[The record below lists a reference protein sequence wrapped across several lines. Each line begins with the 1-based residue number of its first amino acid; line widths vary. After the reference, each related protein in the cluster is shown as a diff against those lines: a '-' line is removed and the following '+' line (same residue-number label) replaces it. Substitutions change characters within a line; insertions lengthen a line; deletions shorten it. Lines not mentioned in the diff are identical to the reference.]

1 MTTLR
6 ETARDLFDLVDRNAR
21 EAGDQPVPQATVDA
35 LADAGLHAVMTPRA
49 VGGLEASV
57 VDAIDVF
64 AEIARAD
71 GSAGWCLMANA
82 ATIAFF
88 GAWAP
93 DDFAKTLFADG
104 VPLAAGQFAP
114 NGIATPEGDGYR
126 ITGDYHFG
134 SGVRHSAWV
143 GAGVVTAPADG
154 TDAQLLLRA
163 DAGRRGAVHGELGR
177 ARAREHRELGLLD
190 RRRVGAGERDVRF
203 LRAGAAAGQCGV
215 RARRD
220 GPHVGR
226 PRRVRARG
234 RAARARRAHRD
245 RAIEATDGV
254 VGRAARQRALPHR
267 AGQPRSR
274 APAPAA
280 SWVRERFAAAERT
293 ALETGSADPT
303 EIALARQATVHATQD
318 GADVVRRAYLLA
330 GTDALRAGPL
340 QTCFRDIHA
349 GSQHFFA
356 GDLAGIELGRALLAD

>member
-1 MTTLR
+1 MTTLHD
-6 ETARDLFDLVDRNAR
+6 TARDLFSLVDQNAR
-21 EAGDQPVPQATVDA
+21 AAGPEPVPQATVDA

-49 VGGLEASV
+49 VGGLEAPV
-57 VDAIDVF
+57 VEAIDVF

-93 DDFAKTLFADG
+93 DDFAKKLFADG

-126 ITGDYHFG
+126 IAGDYHFG

-143 GAGVVTAPADG
+143 GAGVMTAPVDG
-154 TDAQLLLRA
+154 SDAQMLFALMPASEVRFTGNWDVLGLQSTASWDYTVDNVWVPASATFDFFAPVR
-163 DAGRRGAVHGELGR
+163 RRGSAAYDLGVMGLTSAGHAGFALGVVRRALDELTSIARSKQRMGASAALRDNERFLIELANLESR
-177 ARAREHRELGLLD
+177 ARA
-190 RRRVGAGERDVRF
+190 
-203 LRAGAAAGQCGV
+203 
-215 RARRD
+215 
-220 GPHVGR
+220 
-226 PRRVRARG
+226 
-234 RAARARRAHRD
+234 
-245 RAIEATDGV
+245 
-254 VGRAARQRALPHR
+254 
-267 AGQPRSR
+267 
-274 APAPAA
+274 AA

-303 EIALARQATVHATQD
+303 EVLLARQATVHATQD
-318 GADVVRRAYLLA
+318 GADVIRRAYLLA
-330 GTDALRAGPL
+330 GTDALRDGVL

-356 GDLAGIELGRALLAD
+356 GDMASIELGRLLLAE